1 MNLNQL
7 FTIYSP
13 SPDPRGHP
21 PSLPAA
27 GIIRT
32 LTHLVHEC
40 FETPTSSPAT
50 GRVQADM
57 APIKSTGAAFTRG
70 RQKRLATVY
79 PKQDLQVPCLPS
91 LWSTLGSW
99 WLQDPGG
106 GQGTAGAGGVREG
119 FPNFSCYIFHEPLPL
134 YFWLSYLCYLDILL
148 LSLALPLSGYC
159 RHTDFRPSHCPN
171 FPPICCVL
179 ILSCPSGRLFSLIP
193 RTCAQP
199 GIHLFSLLPWFS
211 FSVSHSHSL
220 H

>member
-1 MNLNQL
+1 
-7 FTIYSP
+7 
-13 SPDPRGHP
+13 
-21 PSLPAA
+21 
-27 GIIRT
+27 
-32 LTHLVHEC
+32 
-40 FETPTSSPAT
+40 
-50 GRVQADM
+50 M

-199 GIHLFSLLPWFS
+199 GIHLFSLLPWFCFMFPREYFLHLFHMTGPS
-211 FSVSHSHSL
+211 DCLPERAVLLWGRFPWGYQLLFLAVYTAGWGAHRGRPAVYFSG
-220 H
+220 